1 MHNSGSVGSQNGS
14 MSSDNID
21 SSGLTWLQQQQ
32 MKLNQRQRT
41 RDDVD
46 SAQVIHTYVFFGLKT
61 CASYVRFWSL
71 RLQTM
76 VSIQLKALLIFW
88 RKLILNFAR
97 YFLAQKI
104 INQPTMAFCV

>member
-21 SSGLTWLQQQQ
+21 SSGLSWLQQQQ

-46 SAQVIHTYVFFGLKT
+46 SAQVILTDVF
-61 CASYVRFWSL
+61 S
-71 RLQTM
+71 
-76 VSIQLKALLIFW
+76 
-88 RKLILNFAR
+88 
-97 YFLAQKI
+97 
-104 INQPTMAFCV
+104 